1 MFEKYLDD
9 YYKSK
14 MGVTEICNLVGSS
27 PSTFRRWLKK
37 NNLTPRQKY
46 LKQIDTGNDDLNQV
60 LKDRYSSIINRC
72 NGKTTDYYGK
82 YKGKPY
88 MPVYEWVEFCN
99 KNKEK
104 LLEMWK
110 VFEENNQENRRY
122 SISVDRIDDFD
133 GYTKNNT
140 QFVTHG
146 FNSWKRSVF
155 PIKVTHKDKTDY
167 FLSRE
172 EASLF
177 YGLRKQSIGEVYN
190 KSKYHVKGYDVV
202 DSTLNEVLKNNS
214 VETLEEYY
222 NELLED
228 EDKKWDRRKRTRN
241 QGRA

>member
-1 MFEKYLDD
+1 MFENYLDD

-14 MGVTEICNLVGSS
+14 KGVTEICNLVGSS
-27 PSTFRRWLKK
+27 PTTFRRWLKK

-46 LKQIDTGNDDLNQV
+46 LKQIDTGNDSLNEV

-99 KNKEK
+99 QNKEK
-104 LLEMWK
+104 LLKMWEIFLEK
-110 VFEENNQENRRY
+110 GKGNRKY
-122 SISVDRIDDFD
+122 SISVDRINDDG
-133 GYTKNNT
+133 GYTKENT

-155 PIKVTHKDKTDY
+155 PIKVTHKNKTNY
-167 FLSRE
+167 FLTKE

-177 YGLRKQSIGEVYN
+177 YGLRRQAVGEVYN
-190 KSKYHVKGYDVV
+190 QSQHHTKGYEVKESRIGKV
-202 DSTLNEVLKNNS
+202 LNEHG
-214 VETLEEYY
+214 VESLEEYY
-222 NELLED
+222 N
-228 EDKKWDRRKRTRN
+228 KI
-241 QGRA
+241 